1 MSFWVAALIHL
12 LLFGK
17 AASKKGVKCGGILS
31 TPSGNISSPNF
42 PGLYPY
48 NIDCSWLI
56 VVPEGSSVLLTFH
69 HFELEYHTNCG
80 YDYVK
85 IYNGVSEDEGNLL
98 GTFCGDA
105 SPPQFTSSWNVMSL
119 IFHSDRHVTYNGFSV
134 GYRKDM
140 CGGVLTGL
148 SGVISSPG
156 YPHEYSNNADCTWSI
171 HASNTSVVTLVFLDF
186 QLENNE
192 GCNFDFVALFDGPM
206 VTNHLGKYCGTDK
219 PANIVTSSNQLLVV
233 FKSDFNI
240 GGRGFKAYYYSGEC
254 QQVLSAVTGNFTSP
268 HFPNIY
274 PNNINCHWSIS
285 IATGYRIK
293 LFFPVMDLED
303 RNSLSDECD
312 YDSVAV
318 YDGDSQTDTLLGRWC
333 GREQP
338 TSLISKGNKMLVVLS
353 TDRNEAHRGFAA
365 SYLGV
370 VPVNVSCTRS
380 EFTILIPLQSLPQLD
395 RESIYLG
402 SPKCTAQLTATSYKI
417 LAQFVN
423 CGTASQKH
431 RNVTMLVN
439 KLYIDFSDGKQQNV
453 QEYKVQC
460 DALRKI
466 ASVSIISAEERRL
479 EEQSQQ
485 THKDSGGGGGDPETE
500 PHDLSDIVF
509 ISICVL
515 AVILMIIAIVWLV
528 LL

>member
-1 MSFWVAALIHL
+1 
-12 LLFGK
+12 
-17 AASKKGVKCGGILS
+17 
-31 TPSGNISSPNF
+31 
-42 PGLYPY
+42 
-48 NIDCSWLI
+48 
-56 VVPEGSSVLLTFH
+56 
-69 HFELEYHTNCG
+69 
-80 YDYVK
+80 
-85 IYNGVSEDEGNLL
+85 
-98 GTFCGDA
+98 
-105 SPPQFTSSWNVMSL
+105 
-119 IFHSDRHVTYNGFSV
+119 
-134 GYRKDM
+134 M

-156 YPHEYSNNADCTWSI
+156 FPQEYSNNADCSWAI
-171 HASNTSVVTLVFLDF
+171 HVSNTSVVTLVFLDF

-192 GCNFDFVALFDGPM
+192 GCNFDFVALFDGPTM
-206 VTNHLGKYCGTDK
+206 THRHLGKYCGADK
-219 PANIVTSSNQLLVV
+219 PPNIVTTSNHLLVI

-240 GGRGFKAYYYSGEC
+240 GGRGFKAYYYSAEC
-254 QQVLSAVTGNFTSP
+254 QQVLSAVSGNFSSP

-274 PNNINCHWSIS
+274 PNNINCHWSITL
-285 IATGYRIK
+285 AAGYRIK
-293 LFFPVMDLED
+293 LYFPIMDLED
-303 RNSLSDECD
+303 RNSLSDKCD

-338 TSLISKGNKMLVVLS
+338 PFLVSKGNKLLVVLS
-353 TDRNEAHRGFAA
+353 TDRNVAHRGFTA

-380 EFTILIPLQSLPQLD
+380 EFTILIPQQSLPQLD

-402 SPKCTAQLTATSYKI
+402 DPTCAAQLTATSYKI

-423 CGTASQKH
+423 CGTAGQQY
-431 RNVTMLVN
+431 RNITVLVN

-453 QEYKVQC
+453 QEYRVQC

-479 EEQSQQ
+479 EEQTQQ
-485 THKDSGGGGGDPETE
+485 TDSNSNEDVGGPDV

-515 AVILMIIAIVWLV
+515 AVILMVIAIVWLV